1 MRIAILSQYYPPELG
16 APQNRLSDLAGRLT
30 DRGHSIEVLTALPN
44 YPENRVFPAYR
55 TASVVREVLDGVPT
69 KRLSLYVP
77 SRKTP
82 VRRIAH
88 YCSFALHALLRGP
101 GLLSEADYVITESP
115 PLFLAPVG
123 AYPAWKLK
131 AQFVMNVSDL
141 WPASVIGLGALRPGR
156 LERAAV
162 RLEEWCYRQAA
173 LITGQSNGI
182 IEDIAARFP
191 WKTVHLYPN
200 VVDLGLWKGT
210 PSRAAARK
218 ALGWSEQS
226 FIVGYV
232 GLHSH
237 AQALEQVIL
246 AAQRLRDRPRIQI
259 ALFVDGPEKESLQA
273 RAKQLDLANVL
284 FYAPEPHGRVPSILS
299 AIDVGIVP
307 LADRKVFEGVRP
319 SKIFEIMASSRPV
332 LLAGRGEPARL
343 VEESGGGI
351 VTPPENPQELE
362 LVIREL
368 AADPERRKAMGENG
382 RRYVEREFDRE
393 KIATEVEDFLYQHLR
408 RSPLSPS

>member
-101 GLLSEADYVITESP
+101 GLLSKADCVITESP

-123 AYPAWKLK
+123 AYLAWKLK

-191 WKTVHLYPN
+191 WKT
-200 VVDLGLWKGT
+200 DL
-210 PSRAAARK
+210 
-218 ALGWSEQS
+218 
-226 FIVGYV
+226 
-232 GLHSH
+232 
-237 AQALEQVIL
+237 
-246 AAQRLRDRPRIQI
+246 
-259 ALFVDGPEKESLQA
+259 
-273 RAKQLDLANVL
+273 
-284 FYAPEPHGRVPSILS
+284 
-299 AIDVGIVP
+299 
-307 LADRKVFEGVRP
+307 
-319 SKIFEIMASSRPV
+319 
-332 LLAGRGEPARL
+332 
-343 VEESGGGI
+343 
-351 VTPPENPQELE
+351 PPENESE
-362 LVIREL
+362 
-368 AADPERRKAMGENG
+368 
-382 RRYVEREFDRE
+382 
-393 KIATEVEDFLYQHLR
+393 
-408 RSPLSPS
+408 S

>member
-1 MRIAILSQYYPPELG
+1 M
-16 APQNRLSDLAGRLT
+16 
-30 DRGHSIEVLTALPN
+30 
-44 YPENRVFPAYR
+44 
-55 TASVVREVLDGVPT
+55 
-69 KRLSLYVP
+69 
-77 SRKTP
+77 
-82 VRRIAH
+82 
-88 YCSFALHALLRGP
+88 
-101 GLLSEADYVITESP
+101 
-115 PLFLAPVG
+115 
-123 AYPAWKLK
+123 
-131 AQFVMNVSDL
+131 
-141 WPASVIGLGALRPGR
+141 
-156 LERAAV
+156 
-162 RLEEWCYRQAA
+162 
-173 LITGQSNGI
+173 
-182 IEDIAARFP
+182 
-191 WKTVHLYPN
+191 
-200 VVDLGLWKGT
+200 GLWKGT

-237 AQALEQVIL
+237 VQALEQVIL

-259 ALFVDGPEKESLQA
+259 ALFGDGPEKESLQA

-284 FYAPEPHGRVPSILS
+284 FYAPEPHGRAPSILS